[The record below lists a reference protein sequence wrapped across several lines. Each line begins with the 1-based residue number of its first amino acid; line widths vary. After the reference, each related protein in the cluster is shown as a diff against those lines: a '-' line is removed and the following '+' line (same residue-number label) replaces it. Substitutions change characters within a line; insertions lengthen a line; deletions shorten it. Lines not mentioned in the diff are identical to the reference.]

1 MTSKRIILCCDG
13 TWNEPQE
20 NPTNIVKIARAIQP
34 MAEDGRHQVVFYD
47 QGVGTFGRVDRFFG
61 GAFGMGVARNVLRA
75 YRFLVHNY
83 QRGDEIYCFGFSRGA
98 YTARAVVGMV
108 HALGL
113 VSKPQLHELGE
124 AYRYYRSAPEQ
135 RAKKGVNNP
144 YQHNYRPAIRMV
156 GVFDT
161 VGALGVP
168 VLALNH
174 WGRSRIG
181 FFDTHLSP
189 LVKYAYHALALDE
202 KREPFAPDLWTGEV
216 QPDQQVEQC
225 WFAGVHS
232 DIGGGYPRSGLSDTC
247 LEWMLEKARALGL
260 SFDKFYLEQQL
271 HPDPMQREHNS
282 YTLPYRM
289 LALLNN
295 GVYIRRIYG
304 RSDEAAMGI
313 RVHSS
318 VYQRIKSGYYQPQ
331 NPDLPATLADYLAS
345 LPGGMQDAAGKVAAT
360 DGSERRQYPRTVMAS
375 DGSERRQYPR
385 LAAKPDADSARLY
398 LSTEA
403 FECQVLDYSEQGGV
417 RLRCSKEM
425 QPGTRL
431 QLAFEKTGLRQAV
444 CVWQRGDESGLR
456 FAA

>member
-34 MAEDGRHQVVFYD
+34 KAEDGRHQVVFYD

-83 QRGDEIYCFGFSRGA
+83 QPGDEIYCFGFSRGA

-113 VSKPQLHELGE
+113 VSKQQLHQLGE

-135 RAKKGVNNP
+135 RATQWLNNP
-144 YQHNYRPAIRMV
+144 YQHNYRPTIRMA

-189 LVKYAYHALALDE
+189 LVKHAYHALALDE
-202 KREPFAPDLWTGEV
+202 KREPFAPDLWTGDIL
-216 QPDQQVEQC
+216 PDQQVEQC

-232 DIGGGYPRSGLSDTC
+232 DIGGGYPRTGLSDTC

-260 SFDKFYLEQQL
+260 SFDEFYLEQQL
-271 HPDPMQREHNS
+271 RTAPMQREHNS
-282 YTLPYRM
+282 YTWPYRL

-304 RSDEAAMGI
+304 RSNEAAMGV

-318 VYQRIKSGYYQPQ
+318 VYQRIESGYYQPQ
-331 NPDLPATLADYLAS
+331 NPDLPASLKDYLAS
-345 LPGGMQDAAGKVAAT
+345 LPDGAPDTAVKVAAN
-360 DGSERRQYPRTVMAS
+360 

-385 LAAKPDADSARLY
+385 LAAKAEADSARLY

-417 RLRCSKEM
+417 RLRCSKAM
-425 QPGTRL
+425 HPGTRL

-444 CVWQRGDESGLR
+444 CVWQRGDESGIR